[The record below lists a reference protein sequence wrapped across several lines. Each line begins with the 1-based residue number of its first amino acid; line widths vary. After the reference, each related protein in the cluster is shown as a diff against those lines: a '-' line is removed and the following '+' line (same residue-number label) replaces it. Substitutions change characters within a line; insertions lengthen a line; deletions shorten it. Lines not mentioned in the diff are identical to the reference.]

1 MAKSKLITYILVT
14 IFTLIVI
21 VSDIILISRGTYLTP
36 IFATITVI
44 LTWVSL
50 LLEKNKSDDHGNY

>member
-50 LLEKNKSDDHGNY
+50 LLEKNKSDDNGKI

>member
-1 MAKSKLITYILVT
+1 MTKSKLITYILVT
-14 IFTLIVI
+14 IFSLFVI
-21 VSDIILISRGTYLTP
+21 VSDIILISRGTYLMP

-50 LLEKNKSDDHGNY
+50 LLEKNKSDDHSNY